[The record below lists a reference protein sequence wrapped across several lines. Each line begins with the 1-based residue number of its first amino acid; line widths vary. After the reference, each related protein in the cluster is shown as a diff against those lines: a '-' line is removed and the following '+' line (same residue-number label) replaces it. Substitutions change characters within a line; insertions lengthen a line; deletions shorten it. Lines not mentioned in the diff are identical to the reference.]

1 MHMKKALLLAL
12 ILFLLVFQ
20 SCELFLSEEPLGS
33 IHAIYV
39 GLNYHGTGVRHLK
52 GTLNDAQE
60 LQECLAGLSTR
71 HHRGYESYSL
81 LQRGGVLSSDY
92 DPPSTFSSLPT
103 KHNVLQQITALGQ
116 ILTEKDLTIFSY
128 SGHGYD
134 DGSLVLASSDP
145 GGKILLDENNKP
157 KEEAVLLSVTELLT
171 ALSELPG
178 KQLLIL
184 DSCYCGSFVEESGSS
199 VSLIEKSRF
208 LDEAFTT
215 YFSSSEYK
223 PSLFV
228 LAATTSDNTSK
239 EPTNVTH
246 SHGFFTSALLEGLG
260 WDNENKRLFSRS
272 PAMKKGVM
280 TIDSLYA
287 YVLENQGF
295 PTKGIFPS
303 QYQHPTISGGAYTLR
318 LF

>member
-1 MHMKKALLLAL
+1 MKKALLLAL

-145 GGKILLDENNKP
+145 GGKSFWMKTTNPRKKQSCLALQNCLLHY
-157 KEEAVLLSVTELLT
+157 
-171 ALSELPG
+171 
-178 KQLLIL
+178 Q
-184 DSCYCGSFVEESGSS
+184 SFLESNCSFWI
-199 VSLIEKSRF
+199 VVIV
-208 LDEAFTT
+208 D
-215 YFSSSEYK
+215 
-223 PSLFV
+223 
-228 LAATTSDNTSK
+228 
-239 EPTNVTH
+239 
-246 SHGFFTSALLEGLG
+246 
-260 WDNENKRLFSRS
+260 RL
-272 PAMKKGVM
+272 
-280 TIDSLYA
+280 
-287 YVLENQGF
+287 
-295 PTKGIFPS
+295 
-303 QYQHPTISGGAYTLR
+303 
-318 LF
+318 